1 MKKIFIFLMSA
12 LMIIG
17 LASCGTNS
25 DEPNDSISIVNN
37 AIKTNEVLTLENP
50 VTVVDNEFCTFTIN
64 EVVYNKSY
72 DTYGLKVYLEN
83 KTNEKLHFAWENVAV
98 NEYMCDNYWGA
109 DVMPNKKENTEILW
123 DINVFDEN
131 GIDYKNI
138 SNIEFELIIA
148 SIDDEFYLQ
157 DFYVKD
163 VYALNIA

>member
-98 NEYMCDNYWGA
+98 NGYMCDNYWGA

>member
-64 EVVYNKSY
+64 EVVYDKSY

-98 NEYMCDNYWGA
+98 NGYMCDNYWGT

-123 DINVFDEN
+123 YINVFDEN

-163 VYALNIA
+163 VYDLNIA